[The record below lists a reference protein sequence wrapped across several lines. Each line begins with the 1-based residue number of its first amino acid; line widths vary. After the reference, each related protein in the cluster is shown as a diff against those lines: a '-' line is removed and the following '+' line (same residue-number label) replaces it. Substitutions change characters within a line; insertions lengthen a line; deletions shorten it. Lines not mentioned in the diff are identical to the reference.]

1 MLSNG
6 SGKDADLRIVI
17 VEDEPFI
24 RLELESI
31 VRGAGHDVVGGAATG
46 QDAIRAVEEQRPDVI
61 LMDIGLVGD
70 MNGVETAKTIHDR
83 WAIRSLFVSAISGHL
98 RDSAD
103 GARPFGFLLKPIA
116 PERLVDALKEI
127 ARQLGKSG

>member
-1 MLSNG
+1 
-6 SGKDADLRIVI
+6 LRVLI
-17 VEDEPFI
+17 VEDEPLV

-31 VRGAGHDVVGGAATG
+31 VAGAGHHVVGAATTG
-46 QDAIRAVEEQRPDVI
+46 EDAIRVAEEQRPDVV
-61 LMDIGLVGD
+61 LMDIALVGD
-70 MNGVETAKTIHDR
+70 VNGIDAAKAIHER
-83 WAIRSLFVSAISGHL
+83 CGSRSLFVSAISGHL

-116 PERLVDALKEI
+116 PERLVAALKEI

>member
-1 MLSNG
+1 MRVL
-6 SGKDADLRIVI
+6 I
-17 VEDEPFI
+17 VEDEPLI
-24 RLELESI
+24 RLELECI

-46 QDAIRAVEEQRPDVI
+46 PDAIRVAEEQRPDVV

-70 MNGVETAKTIHDR
+70 MNGIEAAKTIHDR
-83 WAIRSLFVSAISGHL
+83 WAIRSLFVSPISAHF

-103 GARPFGFLLKPIA
+103 TARPFGFLLKPIA
-116 PERLVDALKEI
+116 AERLVEALEEI